1 MASIESSKNLWKMF
15 VFVKF
20 PNQKNRWNFCIF
32 RSVNFIFSY
41 IEGNY
46 MMCSKYMRYREE
58 IDEYLQNRPHPLI
71 RHCLLKKNIGEN
83 MDLTGIRVTTTG
95 KFFIIYYKDGQR
107 RLYNVDFG
115 SDETMPSCSCP
126 GWKMSA
132 HPCKHFSAIFK
143 KYTSWD
149 WNSQSKLYKNSP
161 YLTLDENVTDSTE
174 FEAQPVN
181 ENLIINYLINK
192 W

>member
-1 MASIESSKNLWKMF
+1 MASIESSKNHWKMF

-20 PNQKNRWNFCIF
+20 PNQKNGWNFCIL

-83 MDLTGIRVTTTG
+83 MDLTGIRITTTG
-95 KFFIIYYKDGQR
+95 KFPLFTIKMVKGD
-107 RLYNVDFG
+107 
-115 SDETMPSCSCP
+115 STM
-126 GWKMSA
+126 
-132 HPCKHFSAIFK
+132 
-143 KYTSWD
+143 
-149 WNSQSKLYKNSP
+149 
-161 YLTLDENVTDSTE
+161 LTLEVMKQCRH
-174 FEAQPVN
+174 ALVQA
-181 ENLIINYLINK
+181 
-192 W
+192 